1 MDNNIAS
8 VQQLTKH
15 YDTKASAEPSEGSEE
30 NSLAQLE
37 QKLTAPGLSNKEL
50 GAIGEQ
56 YAAAWL
62 GKLGWQVLAR
72 NWKTR
77 FGELDIIMIT
87 GEHIVVF
94 VEAKTRR
101 ARRFGT
107 PQEAITSHKQAHL
120 RHAAALWLAG
130 PGKSIYRTG
139 IRFDAISILLE
150 GNAPKVQ
157 HIPGAF

>member
-87 GEHIVVF
+87 GEHIVGV
-94 VEAKTRR
+94 RR
-101 ARRFGT
+101 GEDTAS
-107 PQEAITSHKQAHL
+107 AAL
-120 RHAAALWLAG
+120 RH
-130 PGKSIYRTG
+130 PTG
-139 IRFDAISILLE
+139 DHHFS
-150 GNAPKVQ
+150 
-157 HIPGAF
+157 